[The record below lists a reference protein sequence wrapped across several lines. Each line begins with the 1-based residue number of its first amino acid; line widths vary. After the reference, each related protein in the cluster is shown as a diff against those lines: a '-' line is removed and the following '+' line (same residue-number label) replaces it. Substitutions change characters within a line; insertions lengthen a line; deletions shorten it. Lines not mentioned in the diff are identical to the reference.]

1 MKKVVENIIQIK
13 NPDGYHLFP
22 KTKASAVYMGD
33 GKTLGNIDPNAQ
45 ENKIESIL
53 VNGKELPVEGK
64 AVNINISEMTG
75 GVSDYV
81 LLENKP
87 KINNIELAGN
97 KTTID
102 LGLASSSEVKRL
114 NTKIEN
120 SEVEINTINT
130 QITMLN
136 DQLTTTTENAN
147 KALEEIEQT
156 SALIENVNNDL
167 NTEITRAL
175 KAEQSL
181 DETKQNKLVAENGI
195 VIREDSNSD
204 NTVIALDNEYVT
216 VPFFNTQLENL
227 SSAIIQDLDGL
238 QENKQNNLTAGFGI
252 KLENDII
259 SLDVESPEEESGYE
273 SGSGSGGGSA
283 FPTLQ
288 LKTDDLKTTNS
299 LYFDGDK
306 VDRVKV
312 NSKDMVLTGDN
323 LKYFIKSD
331 GEYTEI
337 KKIEYDMCQFSAP
350 NLDIGY
356 ISLNPGFTQTLNFN
370 TYVIDENTVIEDN
383 FFVEVPRDF
392 DNKLTPLYNYRT
404 GSEMYSFEVWTDEFV
419 EDMTGLGSTA
429 MPRKVLLQ
437 SYGMDEM
444 SLARVALIDC
454 SYLFGKSTRPY
465 LAVFIRGL
473 NGYWRT
479 IVAYNFYNSIPDSVV
494 GNGIGRYTIGLQHWV
509 WEQIQRNTLK
519 GMDLDKLSKSNKNS
533 IDSMKTTLDALDT
546 KTSNNIK
553 DITALQTRVDQL
565 NSELSTSLANIEQRL
580 LTIENNVSSMLVR
593 LEALEARNS

>member
-64 AVNINISEMTG
+64 AVNINISETTG

-136 DQLTTTTENAN
+136 DQLTTTTENTN

-204 NTVIALDNEYVT
+204 NTVITLDNEYVT
-216 VPFFNTQLENL
+216 VPFFNTQLESL

-331 GEYTEI
+331 DEYTEI

-370 TYVIDENTVIEDN
+370 TYVIDENTVIKDN

-419 EDMTGLGSTA
+419 EDMTELGSTA
-429 MPRKVLLQ
+429 MPRKVLLK
-437 SYGMDEM
+437 SCGMDEM

-454 SYLFGKSTRPY
+454 SYLFGKPTRPY

-533 IDSMKTTLDALDT
+533 INSMKTTLDTLDT
-546 KTSNNIK
+546 KTSNNTK
-553 DITALQTRVDQL
+553 DITVLQTRVDQL

>member
-64 AVNINISEMTG
+64 AVNINISETTG

-175 KAEQSL
+175 KTEQSL

-216 VPFFNTQLENL
+216 VPFFNTQLESL

-259 SLDVESPEEESGYE
+259 SLDVESPEEE

-350 NLDIGY
+350 DLDIGY

-429 MPRKVLLQ
+429 MPRKALLQ
-437 SYGMDEM
+437 AYSMDEM

-454 SYLFGKSTRPY
+454 SYLFGKPTRPY

-533 IDSMKTTLDALDT
+533 IDSIKTTLDALDT
-546 KTSNNIK
+546 KTSNNTK